1 MVEPAKSWKKSL
13 RDESN
18 PDGLNWWAEAIH
30 MLSVWN
36 MDLDLQTVKV
46 GIIDSMF
53 DITHEDFKEDKFVKV
68 WNNPANQEGVCN
80 VAELYESAA
89 NKDEAG
95 TIAHG
100 THVAGIIAG
109 QAGNGVGITGISQ
122 NAELYGFSIL
132 SETAFESSP
141 YGFENVGKFL
151 LYMQGA
157 PMNELP
163 DGFKS
168 WLPAYMNPDEE
179 QTLPCYGIYN
189 GAESLLQES
198 LLKYAKKRK

>member
-1 MVEPAKSWKKSL
+1 
-13 RDESN
+13 
-18 PDGLNWWAEAIH
+18 

-132 SETAFESSP
+132 SETAFESSD
-141 YGFENVGKFL
+141 YAWGDIFMYKVAFSNL
-151 LYMQGA
+151 LKEGVKVIKISKKKE
-157 PMNELP
+157 PP
-163 DGFKS
+163 
-168 WLPAYMNPDEE
+168 
-179 QTLPCYGIYN
+179 LPCYGIYN
-189 GAESLLQES
+189 GVESLLQEP
-198 LLKYAKKRK
+198 LLKYAKKTKASHSIQVRLLPFFPFD

>member
-1 MVEPAKSWKKSL
+1 MVEPTKSWKKSL

-30 MLSVWN
+30 MLS
-36 MDLDLQTVKV
+36 
-46 GIIDSMF
+46 
-53 DITHEDFKEDKFVKV
+53 V

-95 TIAHG
+95 TIAYG

-132 SETAFESSP
+132 SETAFESSD
-141 YGFENVGKFL
+141 YAWGDIFMYKVAFSNL
-151 LYMQGA
+151 LKEGVKVIKISKKKE
-157 PMNELP
+157 PP
-163 DGFKS
+163 
-168 WLPAYMNPDEE
+168 
-179 QTLPCYGIYN
+179 LPCYGIYN
-189 GAESLLQES
+189 GAESLLQEP
-198 LLKYAKKRK
+198 LLKYAKKRKQATVYR

>member
-1 MVEPAKSWKKSL
+1 MVEPTKSWKKSL

-100 THVAGIIAG
+100 PHVAGIIAG

-132 SETAFESSP
+132 SETAFESSD
-141 YGFENVGKFL
+141 YAWGDIFMYKVAFSNL
-151 LYMQGA
+151 LKEGVKVIKISKKKE
-157 PMNELP
+157 PP
-163 DGFKS
+163 
-168 WLPAYMNPDEE
+168 
-179 QTLPCYGIYN
+179 LPCYGIYN
-189 GAESLLQES
+189 GAESLLQEP
-198 LLKYAKKRK
+198 LLKYAKKRKQATVYR